1 MVVGIVVL
9 ALMGII
15 FHCLQDSR
23 FLVFA
28 MFPHHNEDGVDSIW
42 QILFGWGVISIVGTL
57 LIGIGWAVMS
67 AAPPDFTVA
76 RVCFS
81 VAAMIVSAK
90 SAAWIA
96 GVSASR
102 NERTVAAFMIFGLI
116 GASWVW
122 SYSWVLSRQVG
133 PLSPPV
139 TLPTASPTRT
149 QEDEQPPT
157 LLDLFNKEFGN
168 TMKATDTN
176 GSAYKIQTPS
186 GATIDVRRQV
196 YMDFPARNKFV
207 GFYIYRPS
215 PPSVNFKSEKTV
227 LACFQLLQINAV
239 QKAFDDFG
247 KQVGV
252 MGGQGGQMT
261 TFQDLTFSGR
271 VVIYHEEFL
280 SIPQKANIINAYH
293 VRHLDVQFFGDE
305 YLGLQLIAWHQ
316 KHDAKTH

>member
-1 MVVGIVVL
+1 V
-9 ALMGII
+9 
-15 FHCLQDSR
+15 
-23 FLVFA
+23 
-28 MFPHHNEDGVDSIW
+28 W
-42 QILFGWGVISIVGTL
+42 IVGV
-57 LIGIGWAVMS
+57 G
-67 AAPPDFTVA
+67 
-76 RVCFS
+76 
-81 VAAMIVSAK
+81 
-90 SAAWIA
+90 
-96 GVSASR
+96 ASR
-102 NERTVAAFMIFGLI
+102 NERVLAAFLIFGSI
-116 GASWVW
+116 GAAWAW
-122 SYSWVLSRQVG
+122 SYSWVSSRQNI
-133 PLSPPV
+133 V
-139 TLPTASPTRT
+139 TPSVSSRPAQPEIGTK
-149 QEDEQPPT
+149 EEQPT
-157 LLDLFNKEFGN
+157 LLDLFKNDFGN

-176 GSAYKIQTPS
+176 GSAYQVQAPS

-280 SIPQKANIINAYH
+280 SIPQKANIISAYQAKH
-293 VRHLDVQFFGDE
+293 FDVQFFGDE

-316 KHDAKTH
+316 KHDPKTAH